1 MADGAGINFGGNPT
15 HSYVR
20 RMRDCCPRRDV
31 GRHTSVSG
39 EPTGSALLQNTED
52 SVAPPPP
59 HSVSLCI
66 ISVSSL
72 YHLCITL
79 ASPLYHSVSLS
90 PQLISLDLCAYWLL
104 PCLALAAPRLLAAW
118 LCVGA
123 CELGASQLVGA
134 LRTLF
139 SSSVDQTWAADD
151 VEYKEVLSPALSD
164 SLFRSP

>member
-59 HSVSLCI
+59 HSVS
-66 ISVSSL
+66 SL
-72 YHLCITL
+72 YHSRFTSVSLCITL
-79 ASPLYHSVSLS
+79 ASADLTGSV
-90 PQLISLDLCAYWLL
+90 
-104 PCLALAAPRLLAAW
+104 RLLAAPLSRSGCSPPACRVA
-118 LCVGA
+118 LCRCMRAGCITA
-123 CELGASQLVGA
+123 GGCSQDFVLFQCGPDMGSGRCRVQGGA
-134 LRTLF
+134 L
-139 SSSVDQTWAADD
+139 S
-151 VEYKEVLSPALSD
+151 LSL
-164 SLFRSP
+164 